1 MFNSLTGII
10 TGKYPQKVF
19 LDTHGIEW
27 DINVPDKT
35 LDALPATGEKARVF
49 IWMQH
54 TDALMLLYGFSS
66 DSERNLFLSLL
77 KVDGIGPKA
86 ALKIMSNVS
95 VDDLLAILENGDVSA
110 LSKIPGVGKK
120 TASKMLLSLK
130 GKLNLD
136 NDLPAKASKK
146 ASPYEDVIVSLSSMG
161 YDRRDCE
168 AALNNLVKELE
179 KDPAFAKLL
188 PTQKEDTLFRRAIV
202 ELAK

>member
-19 LDTHGIEW
+19 LNTHGIEW

-35 LDALPATGEKARVF
+35 LDALPAIGEEGRVF

-54 TDALMLLYGFSS
+54 TDTLMLLYGFSS

-77 KVDGIGPKA
+77 KVDGIGPKG

-136 NDLPAKASKK
+136 NDIPVKASKK
-146 ASPYEDVIVSLSSMG
+146 TSPYEDVIVSLSSMG

-168 AALNNLVKELE
+168 AALDNLVKELE
-179 KDPAFAKLL
+179 KDPEFTKLL
-188 PTQKEDTLFRRAIV
+188 PTQREDTLFRRAIV